1 MRFRDRIAIG
11 MAGIGKEVAH
21 RFVEKLV
28 GR

>member
-11 MAGIGKEVAH
+11 PAGIGKEAAH